1 MEAPKGLI
9 VTSPTLKAGKTVVS
23 AGLAA
28 SILSLG
34 LSAEA
39 VKPLSYGENDID
51 IVFFAK
57 VTNRTVYYDNI
68 LLEDWTHSDITS
80 WNKLIHTCKNFTY
93 PVLLETPGCVSSP
106 MKVDGEYYDCTN
118 LSKEL
123 NWPIILTIDA
133 SFYPYEI
140 ASQAL
145 LFLKSKQAD
154 VLGFIFT
161 CSKNISME
169 FIEELSSQLF
179 INCGYPCLGVIPYS
193 PSISVEE
200 LNRGNL
206 VKLTEQYVDLHPVQ
220 TALDL
225 LLLA

>member
-1 MEAPKGLI
+1 MQAPKGLI
-9 VTSPTLKAGKTVVS
+9 VTSPTLKAGKTVVA

-28 SILSLG
+28 SMLSLG

-39 VKPLSYGENDID
+39 VKPISYGEEDNDI
-51 IVFFAK
+51 VYFAK

-68 LLEDWTHSDITS
+68 LYNDWSEMDVVG
-80 WNKLIHTCKNFTY
+80 WNKLIDTCKNFVY
-93 PVLLETPGCVSSP
+93 PVFLETPGCVSTPIKS
-106 MKVDGEYYDCTN
+106 DGEYYDCTD

-123 NWPIILTIDA
+123 QWPVILTIDA
-133 SFYPYEI
+133 TFHPYEM

-145 LFLKSKQAD
+145 LFLKSKEVN

-161 CSKNISME
+161 CSENISIE
-169 FIEELSSQLF
+169 YIEELSSQLF
-179 INCGYPCLGVIPYS
+179 INCGYSCLGMIPYS

-206 VKLTEQYVDLHPVQ
+206 SKLTQQYVDLHPVQ